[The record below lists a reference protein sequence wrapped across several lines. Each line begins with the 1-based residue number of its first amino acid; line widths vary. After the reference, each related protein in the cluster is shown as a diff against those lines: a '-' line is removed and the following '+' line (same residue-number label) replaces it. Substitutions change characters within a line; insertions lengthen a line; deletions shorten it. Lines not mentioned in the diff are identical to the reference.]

1 MKFKNPNL
9 SVIAYANG
17 WTMWHYVDKD
27 ATLEELTVP
36 GFFNPVWHL
45 SATGDIIYLNAKDG
59 TTQRVF
65 NLSANKNITLEP
77 LK

>member
-27 ATLEELTVP
+27 ATLEELTVS

-45 SATGDIIYLNAKDG
+45 SATGDIIILNAKDG
-59 TTQRVF
+59 TAERVF
-65 NLSANKNITLEP
+65 NLSANKNITLEL